1 MSLDASPPLPDGARL
16 PSRSDDLMSRTRLLA
31 AACLAALMAAAPAL
45 AQDFQSTPVVVD
57 PTQAALALPRAQPSI
72 PAPADKPYPGVIQYQ
87 ADITDLDRR
96 IIRVS
101 QTIPVAGPGPLTLLY
116 PKYLPGNHADTG
128 PIQLLAG
135 LTVTANGQ
143 RIEWL
148 RDTLEPYA
156 FHLDIPAGVTSIDV
170 AFQQLT
176 QPDSSN
182 WRVLMAPAMVNLQWE
197 KAILYPAGYYSR
209 QIPVAASVVLPA
221 GWKYGTALTTASRDG
236 DVASFETTD
245 LYTLIDSPMFAGAH
259 YRRVDIDPNGAPSE
273 SRVHLNLIADE
284 EKGLAATEEQLKL
297 YENMVQQADRLFGA
311 RHFDKYEFLFALTDQ
326 MGGIG
331 LEHHRSSENTGA
343 PGFFTDWAK
352 SAGDRALLPH
362 EYTHSWNGKFMR
374 PADELTA
381 NHNVPTQNT
390 LLWVYEG
397 QTEYWGDVL
406 AARSGLHSKGVA
418 LATLA
423 SVAAFYDNQPGRQ
436 WRALQDTNNHNLLG
450 YRVPGQFPSWMRG
463 TGDYYR
469 ESLLVWLDADT
480 LIRAET
486 NGRKSLDDFAKTF
499 FGHSDGS
506 WAPQGYTFEQV
517 VAALNAVHPHDWAG
531 FLRERLDAVGP
542 DARAPLAG
550 IERGGWRLTYTDT
563 PSPDEKAVNTGWAND
578 FQYSLGFTLAGDKIA
593 NVRWGGPAFEQGI
606 GAGWSLVAVNG
617 KAGSAEAL
625 RDAVASAKGTDAPL
639 QLLIKSGDRFRTV
652 AFDYREGLRYPRLE
666 RVEGTPDRLSEI
678 LAPRRR

>member
-1 MSLDASPPLPDGARL
+1 MSLDASPPLLDGARL

-72 PAPADKPYPGVIQYQ
+72 PAPADTPYPGVIQYR

-182 WRVLMAPAMVNLQWE
+182 WRVLMTPAMVNLQWE

-209 QIPVAASVVLPA
+209 QIPVAASVVLPT
-221 GWKYGTALTTASRDG
+221 GWKYGTALTTASREG
-236 DVASFETTD
+236 DIASFETTD

-273 SRVHLNLIADE
+273 SRVHLNLLADE
-284 EKGLAATEEQLKL
+284 EKGLAATDEQLKL

-486 NGRKSLDDFAKTF
+486 DGRKSLDDFAKTF
-499 FGHSDGS
+499 FGHSDGA

-517 VAALNAVHPHDWAG
+517 VAALNAVHPHDWSG
-531 FLRERLDAVGP
+531 FLRDRLDAVGP

-563 PSPDEKAVNTGWAND
+563 PNADEKAVNTGWAND
-578 FQYSLGFTLAGDKIA
+578 FQYSLGFTLSGDKIA
-593 NVRWGGPAFEQGI
+593 NILWGGPAFEQGI

-617 KAGSAEAL
+617 KAGSAEVL
-625 RDAVASAKGTDAPL
+625 RNAVTAAKGTDAPL
-639 QLLIKSGDRFRTV
+639 ELLIKSGDRFRTV